1 MNHFAQK
8 AAQARVI
15 TLLLLV
21 LLILTLLL
29 ETWWLAAADA
39 TLSATLVIMAFK
51 VLPLLFFLRPIQQVR
66 PLSGIWLSLLLM
78 PYLCLA
84 ILDSWAPG
92 AEGRFALFDSALI
105 VACCSAAMLLTR
117 WQKKAVDTETA
128 AV

>member
-1 MNHFAQK
+1 MNSFAQK

-29 ETWWLAAADA
+29 ETWWLADI
-39 TLSATLVIMAFK
+39 TLSAMLVVMTFK

-105 VACCSAAMLLTR
+105 VACCSSAMLLTR
-117 WQKKAVDTETA
+117 WQKKAADTETA
-128 AV
+128 AL